1 MRALAFRWGL
11 PDLLPT
17 RLPIPHEGSRVP
29 PGRLKRNAVGGV
41 GLLAPSAL
49 CGFSVSLQGRSGF
62 PGVPLPYLL
71 WLWPLRWSRSNH
83 FGHDCLASQTRSAR
97 GALSRRAMHAS
108 GDSPCHSS
116 AKPPPLEGLA
126 PSQGAFQGHAAHA
139 VEWSTTLSP
148 TGSLGACTPKVFPHS
163 SMPLSRRTVRHER
176 TLEAV
181 SSRPLFGLER
191 AHVPLRSCSRSAY
204 STSIR

>member
-1 MRALAFRWGL
+1 VDGVTVLRLLCPLRLSMRALAFRWGL

-83 FGHDCLASQTRSAR
+83 FGHACLASQTRSAR
-97 GALSRRAMHAS
+97 GALSVGRIRARCLS
-108 GDSPCHSS
+108 VRLPN
-116 AKPPPLEGLA
+116 PP
-126 PSQGAFQGHAAHA
+126 
-139 VEWSTTLSP
+139 V
-148 TGSLGACTPKVFPHS
+148 
-163 SMPLSRRTVRHER
+163 RTVLAAFIAHGSREKDVYRECPFRQLHGVHRGQRARSLTTCVLFPYPLPQGLRHVCSFP
-176 TLEAV
+176 TC
-181 SSRPLFGLER
+181 GLLC
-191 AHVPLRSCSRSAY
+191 P
-204 STSIR
+204 I